1 MIFQQFPSPIRQLY
15 GAVVTERSLAARHA
29 KLCKLGE
36 GALAYMASM
45 ALSDYRNRRHADPDP
60 KTESVLAGMKRI
72 SMGQYLQIFRV
83 ATDAIQPALFDYKLS
98 RPDNCVAISRFCAA
112 YAAIQEAID
121 LEAQN
126 LRRIVLAAA
135 GGTGRCSWLGFWEK
149 LVEYR
154 NRCRSPPGH
163 LQLAG
168 RPSGL
173 LRDT

>member
-1 MIFQQFPSPIRQLY
+1 MAAGHEGIPASGRTNPVIFQQFPRPIRELY
-15 GAVVTERSLAARHA
+15 GAVVVERSLPARHA

-45 ALSDYRNRRHADPDP
+45 ALSDYRNRRHTDPDP

-98 RPDNCVAISRFCAA
+98 RPDNCVAMSRFAAA
-112 YAAIQEAID
+112 YSAIQEAIE

-126 LRRIVLAAA
+126 LRRIVLQRVEAPSAVHLV
-135 GGTGRCSWLGFWEK
+135 RLLGQA
-149 LVEYR
+149 R
-154 NRCRSPPGH
+154 
-163 LQLAG
+163 
-168 RPSGL
+168 
-173 LRDT
+173 